1 MRRRFAGAFCGVF
14 IALSCGPLAA
24 QSPAAPQV
32 GQIVDTEPFYNSEK
46 IWGTGLCDDAS
57 TACTYLFYE
66 SGPEVVILLGATAKT
81 NADGGVIAIRVTEAA
96 RLQIG
101 RRVRSRRARAASLLR
116 QSGRDGDHRLLC
128 RRQENPPRGRTQT
141 AEDQLLDA
149 VIRIS
154 AGALR
159 RASARQP
166 LAPQAVLRALSATTR
181 RNV

>member
-96 RLQIG
+96 RLPIK
-101 RRVRSRRARAASLLR
+101 
-116 QSGRDGDHRLLC
+116 
-128 RRQENPPRGRTQT
+128 RGFKSVG
-141 AEDQLLDA
+141 ECDLDE
-149 VIRIS
+149 
-154 AGALR
+154 
-159 RASARQP
+159 
-166 LAPQAVLRALSATTR
+166 RALLLSYVNRAETEIIGFYVEDKKIRLVEGRKPQKINCSTP
-181 RNV
+181 